1 MKRIEIGE
9 LVELSSAGNKLEQ
22 NNDVKGMFGMVVE
35 YLKHKDHPYQIEWYK
50 LDGTTK
56 PFPMSRYE
64 IKRFRGA
71 K

>member
-1 MKRIEIGE
+1 
-9 LVELSSAGNKLEQ
+9 
-22 NNDVKGMFGMVVE
+22 MVVE